1 MTLLSETGSALRAT
15 SDALLADLEALET
28 LEREKRTLQPGD
40 PRLVELAQAVEQLAR
55 RLLGKSVTQRELS
68 AVAQDLAIEGSR
80 EAPVSISDTRREIHV
95 ILADWREAE
104 RQASEMPAGSPER
117 VTADIRVHALREE
130 YGEAH
135 EAAKRRRS

>member
-1 MTLLSETGSALRAT
+1 MSETGSALRAT

-40 PRLVELAQAVEQLAR
+40 PRVVDLAQAVEQLAR

-68 AVAQDLAIEGSR
+68 AVAQDLAKHGSP
-80 EAPVSISDTRREIHV
+80 EAPVSISETRREIHL

-104 RQASEMPAGSPER
+104 RQAGETPPGSPDR
-117 VTADIRVHALREE
+117 VTADVRVQALRDE
-130 YGEAH
+130 YREAH
-135 EAAKRRRS
+135 QAAKRRRP